1 MAIDPAPIS
10 ANPAITISCVF
21 ATAPESPAA
30 SADGTVSPSDIL
42 ITMSRTKLHEV
53 RWYSAWGVR
62 AIRFLS
68 PLNVISN
75 IHAPAGL
82 HPSRRDKPAG
92 VPRPQAGSIAHAS
105 LQSAWPPKHRQ

>member
-10 ANPAITISCVF
+10 ANPAITIRRVF

-30 SADGTVSPSDIL
+30 KANGTVSPSDIP
-42 ITMSRTKLHEV
+42 ITMSRTKLPEV
-53 RWYSAWGVR
+53 KWYSAWGVR

-82 HPSRRDKPAG
+82 HPARRDKPAF
-92 VPRPQAGSIAHAS
+92 VPLLRAESTAHVS
-105 LQSAWPPKHRQ
+105 PQSAWQPKHRQ